1 MAKDYG
7 DTSIKTLDPVTHIR
21 MRPGMYVGEP
31 GTGAM
36 YHDCIYILMKE
47 VIDNSVDEFVMG
59 QGKRIDVNVNYDT
72 GETSVR
78 DYGRGIPLGKV
89 VDCVSQMNTGGKFNS
104 DSFQFS
110 AGMNGVG
117 TKAVNALSSFF
128 EVRSF
133 RDGEMPQRHSG
144 RRISS
149 YDEGPHNRKQR
160 REREFGQR
168 SGGWRHAGKK
178 HRDDV
183 RFVSAKHGKKTKAS
197 KKSKPAGKYHSGNRH
212 AGGKKHR

>member
-21 MRPGMYVGEP
+21 TRPGMYVGEP

-47 VIDNSVDEFVMG
+47 VIDNSIDEFVMG
-59 QGKRIDVNVNYDT
+59 EGKRIDVNVNYDT

-89 VDCVSQMNTGGKFNS
+89 VDCVSQMNTGGKFDS

-117 TKAVNALSSFF
+117 TKAVNALSEFF

-133 RDGEMPQRHSG
+133 REGEFSEGFFKEG
-144 RRISS
+144 RL
-149 YDEGPHNRKQR
+149 Q
-160 REREFGQR
+160 
-168 SGGWRHAGKK
+168 
-178 HRDDV
+178 
-183 RFVSAKHGKKTKAS
+183 S
-197 KKSKPAGKYHSGNRH
+197 K
-212 AGGKKHR
+212 

>member
-1 MAKDYG
+1 MAKENYSD
-7 DTSIKTLDPVTHIR
+7 DNIKPLDPVTHIR

-47 VIDNSVDEFVMG
+47 VIDNSIDEFVMG
-59 QGKRIDVNVNYDT
+59 CGKRIDVTVNYDT

-89 VDCVSQMNTGGKFNS
+89 VDCVSQMNTGGKFDS

-117 TKAVNALSSFF
+117 TKAVKAFSAFF
-128 EVRSF
+128 EVRSY
-133 RDGEMPQRHSG
+133 REGECSEAYFDEC
-144 RRISS
+144 RR
-149 YDEGPHNRKQR
+149 K
-160 REREFGQR
+160 
-168 SGGWRHAGKK
+168 
-178 HRDDV
+178 
-183 RFVSAKHGKKTKAS
+183 S
-197 KKSKPAGKYHSGNRH
+197 KKR
-212 AGGKKHR
+212 

>member
-1 MAKDYG
+1 
-7 DTSIKTLDPVTHIR
+7 
-21 MRPGMYVGEP
+21 MR
-31 GTGAM
+31 
-36 YHDCIYILMKE
+36 DF
-47 VIDNSVDEFVMG
+47 D
-59 QGKRIDVNVNYDT
+59 
-72 GETSVR
+72 
-78 DYGRGIPLGKV
+78 
-89 VDCVSQMNTGGKFNS
+89 
-104 DSFQFS
+104 
-110 AGMNGVG
+110 
-117 TKAVNALSSFF
+117 
-128 EVRSF
+128 RSF

-197 KKSKPAGKYHSGNRH
+197 KKSKPAGKYHSGKKH

>member
-1 MAKDYG
+1 MAKEYG
-7 DTSIKTLDPVTHIR
+7 DESIKTLDPVTHIR

-47 VIDNSVDEFVMG
+47 VIDNAIDEFVMG
-59 QGKRIDVNVNYDT
+59 YGRKIDVTVDYAT

-104 DSFQFS
+104 ENFQFS

-117 TKAVNALSSFF
+117 TKAVNALSEFF

-133 RDGEMPQRHSG
+133 RDGEFSEAFFKEG
-144 RRISS
+144 RI
-149 YDEGPHNRKQR
+149 
-160 REREFGQR
+160 
-168 SGGWRHAGKK
+168 
-178 HRDDV
+178 V
-183 RFVSAKHGKKTKAS
+183 S
-197 KKSKPAGKYHSGNRH
+197 KKRGADKEKRPSGTFVRYKPDAKVLKTTRSVKSTSCAG
-212 AGGKKHR
+212 